1 MSRARRVVPGTA
13 RTCPHCNATILDSA
27 SVCPA
32 CRHHLR
38 FDAEPSVVQSSMPL
52 RIDGTIRHPAAGVAV
67 EYSIVLAIHDGRGK
81 ELSRQV
87 IGVGALR
94 PDDERSVS
102 LTVEVFTPSDGSGSV
117 SGKSKH

>member
-1 MSRARRVVPGTA
+1 MNKARRVIPGTA
-13 RTCPHCNATILDSA
+13 RTCPHCQATILDSA

-38 FDAEPSVVQSSMPL
+38 FDSEPAVVPSSMPL

-67 EYSIVLAIHDGRGK
+67 EYSVVLAIHDGRGK

-94 PDDERSVS
+94 PDDERMVS
-102 LTVEVFTPSDGSGSV
+102 LTVEVFTPSAGSV
-117 SGKSKH
+117 SGNGKSRH

>member
-1 MSRARRVVPGTA
+1 MSKARRVIPGTA

-38 FDAEPSVVQSSMPL
+38 FDAEPAVVQSSMPL
-52 RIDGTIRHPAAGVAV
+52 RIDGTIRHPAAGVSV

-102 LTVEVFTPSDGSGSV
+102 LTVEMFTPNN
-117 SGKSKH
+117 GKTAGNGKTSH

>member
-1 MSRARRVVPGTA
+1 MSRARRAVPGTA
-13 RTCPHCNATILDSA
+13 RTCPHCQATILDSA

-38 FDAEPSVVQSSMPL
+38 FDAEPGGMQSSMPL
-52 RIDGTIRHPAAGVAV
+52 RIDGTIRQATAGVAV
-67 EYSIVLAIHDGRGK
+67 EYSVVLAIHDGRGK

-94 PDDERSVS
+94 PDDERTVS
-102 LTVEVFTPSDGSGSV
+102 LTVEVFTPGA
-117 SGKSKH
+117 GKGAANGKTSH